1 MKKSLR
7 YFALALLMAITA
19 DLVSANTLIT
29 VVKSNKGRSDQNRT
43 VSGFS
48 AISSS
53 GSYNVFITMSNKE
66 SLRLEGSTE
75 IISQIETKVENGIL
89 KIRNKKQ
96 INMRSWNSGGK
107 VNIYIEAKTLHGIT
121 LSGSGDIDVSG
132 TIKSTELTNTISGSG
147 SISQSMDV
155 ENFVAIISG
164 SGKINAKGKAK
175 NAKINIAGSGDFE
188 GKGLQTTNAS
198 AKVSGSG
205 NITISADKSL
215 DALMSGSG
223 NIRYSGNPSIKSTKS
238 GSGSISRY

>member
-7 YFALALLMAITA
+7 YIALTLLLASTA
-19 DLVSANTLIT
+19 NLSSANTLIT
-29 VVKSNKGRSDQNRT
+29 LVKSNKNRSDENRI

-53 GSYNVFITMSNKE
+53 GSYNVFITMGDKE
-66 SLRLEGSTE
+66 SVRLEGDSG

-96 INMRSWNSGGK
+96 VNMRSWNSGGK
-107 VNIYIEAKTLHGIT
+107 VNIYIEARTLHGIT
-121 LSGSGDIDVSG
+121 LSGSGDIDVRGSV
-132 TIKSTELTNTISGSG
+132 KSTELTNTISGSG

-155 ENFVAIISG
+155 ENYVAIISG
-164 SGKINAKGKAK
+164 SGKIYAKGKAD
-175 NAKINIAGSGDFE
+175 NAKITIAGSGNFE
-188 GKGLQTTNAS
+188 GERLQTTNAS

-205 NITISADKSL
+205 NITIGADKNL
-215 DALMSGSG
+215 EALMSGSG

>member
-7 YFALALLMAITA
+7 YVVLALLMAITA
-19 DLVSANTLIT
+19 DLTSANTLIT
-29 VVKSNKGRSDQNRT
+29 IVKSNKSRSDENRT
-43 VSGFS
+43 VSGYS

-66 SLRLEGSTE
+66 SLRLEGSTD

-96 INMRSWNSGGK
+96 MNMRSWNSGGK

-132 TIKSTELTNTISGSG
+132 TVKSTELTNTISGSG

-164 SGKINAKGKAK
+164 SGKIHAKGNAE
-175 NAKINIAGSGDFE
+175 NAKITIAGSGDFE
-188 GKGLQTTNAS
+188 GNGLQTTNAS

-205 NITISADKSL
+205 NITISVDKSL
-215 DALMSGSG
+215 EALMSGSG
-223 NIRYSGNPSIKSTKS
+223 NIRYSGNPSVKSTKS